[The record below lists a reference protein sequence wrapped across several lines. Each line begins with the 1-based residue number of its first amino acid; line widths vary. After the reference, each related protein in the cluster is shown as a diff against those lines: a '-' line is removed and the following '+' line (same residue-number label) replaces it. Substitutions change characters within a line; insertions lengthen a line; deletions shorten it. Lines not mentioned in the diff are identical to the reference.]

1 MPNKRPLLPGV
12 SAAANPP
19 AVIVQSRKVI
29 RRARIRAI
37 LRDIFDVLLLVG
49 VDWFFIRWPR
59 AHVPFVDRHESVLVL
74 LGVNV
79 ALLSYV
85 CLARAVPRWRARRV
99 ASTWSFTER
108 ARFFTPPRP

>member
-1 MPNKRPLLPGV
+1 MANNRPLLPGV
-12 SAAANPP
+12 SAVANPP

-29 RRARIRAI
+29 QRARIRAI
-37 LRDIFDVLLLVG
+37 MRDIFDVLLLVG

-59 AHVPFVDRHESVLVL
+59 AHVPLLDRHESVLIL

-99 ASTWSFTER
+99 ASTWSFSER
-108 ARFFTPPRP
+108 ARFFTPRRR

>member
-59 AHVPFVDRHESVLVL
+59 AHVPFLDRHESVLVL
-74 LGVNV
+74 LGVNA

-85 CLARAVPRWRARRV
+85 FLARAVPRWRARRV

-108 ARFFTPPRP
+108 ARFFTPPRR

>member
-37 LRDIFDVLLLVG
+37 LRDIFDVLLLDG
-49 VDWFFIRWPR
+49 VDWSFIRWPR
-59 AHVPFVDRHESVLVL
+59 AHVPLLDRHESVLIL
-74 LGVNV
+74 LGLNV

-85 CLARAVPRWRARRV
+85 FLWRAVPRWRARRV

-108 ARFFTPPRP
+108 ARFFTPPRH